1 MIRLFQNAF
10 VPLQKSEIASSSMA
24 FACNAVERV
33 VERVGHV
40 RGALVA
46 VARAAGR
53 AGRVRGCATNA
64 VALLESH
71 KSTRDLHEGGI
82 GPWSMESSECTLAAT
97 NAAVTT
103 QRKKLCQAGAST

>member
-1 MIRLFQNAF
+1 
-10 VPLQKSEIASSSMA
+10 MA
-24 FACNAVERV
+24 FACNAIERV

-71 KSTRDLHEGGI
+71 KSTRDLLDGGI
-82 GPWSMESSECTLAAT
+82 VWQSIDNSECTALPQFSRHESRSQGCAAEHRPS
-97 NAAVTT
+97 V
-103 QRKKLCQAGAST
+103 STHTSPPLVE

>member
-1 MIRLFQNAF
+1 MISCFQNAF
-10 VPLQKSEIASSSMA
+10 VPLQKSLIASLSMA

-33 VERVGHV
+33 VERAGLV

-46 VARAAGR
+46 VARA

-71 KSTRDLHEGGI
+71 KSTRILHEGCI
-82 GPWSMESSECTLAAT
+82 GPWSMDNSECE
-97 NAAVTT
+97 
-103 QRKKLCQAGAST
+103 CQWTEMRSIRVESQPSQKRSVS

>member
-1 MIRLFQNAF
+1 MISCFQNAF

-24 FACNAVERV
+24 FAFNAVERV

-46 VARAAGR
+46 NARA